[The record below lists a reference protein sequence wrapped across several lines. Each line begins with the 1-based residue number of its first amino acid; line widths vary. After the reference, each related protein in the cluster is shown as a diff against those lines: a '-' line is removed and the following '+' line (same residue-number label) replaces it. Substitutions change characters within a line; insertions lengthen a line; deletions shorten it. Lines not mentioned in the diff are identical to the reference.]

1 MVTLGAAEAA
11 GMATPQSSRKA
22 SSAMTSTPVASVPS
36 SLRHINTAPVT
47 TTTTAGGVCNEGST
61 QPLSP
66 VSGGG
71 EAQELH
77 PQHVQQVCVCSTPLG
92 VSVFF
97 HVCKNTHTHTVFLSH
112 THIHTSSSQMLD
124 MGAGDVQEAMELH
137 AALQLSLTQQHD
149 NNDGMN
155 AQNMII

>member
-36 SLRHINTAPVT
+36 SLRHSNTAPVTT

-77 PQHVQQVCVCSTPLG
+77 PQHVQQVCVFYTLG
-92 VSVFF
+92 CVCFL
-97 HVCKNTHTHTVFLSH
+97 HVCKITHSLSLSLSH
-112 THIHTSSSQMLD
+112 THTH
-124 MGAGDVQEAMELH
+124 
-137 AALQLSLTQQHD
+137 
-149 NNDGMN
+149 
-155 AQNMII
+155 IIITDA